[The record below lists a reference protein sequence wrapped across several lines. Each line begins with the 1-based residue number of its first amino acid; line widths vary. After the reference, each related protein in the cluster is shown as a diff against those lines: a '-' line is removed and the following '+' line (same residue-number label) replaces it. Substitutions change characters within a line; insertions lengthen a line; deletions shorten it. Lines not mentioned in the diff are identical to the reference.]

1 MARVLAR
8 FINAGRGLYLVGL
21 LAVFIFVFGNFTVYA
36 ETISGDDNDEVAV
49 DPTGKDDGYAAV
61 LYNNTNG
68 LPTSEANALAET
80 REGFIWIGS
89 YSGLIRY
96 DGNTFERI
104 DSTTGIASV
113 VSLYVDSLNRLWI
126 GTNDNGVAVME
137 QGEFTFFYEEDGL
150 DSSSVR
156 AIVEDKKGNIY
167 IGTTDG
173 ISIIDTNMNMTRMDE
188 SLLSDTYI
196 CELRCGVDGVIYG
209 ETRSGAI
216 FTIEEQKISACYDA
230 DKLGIGSIYTVY
242 PDPKMSG
249 YVYIGTEGSEIY
261 HGNLND
267 GFKEVEVWDA
277 SPLDCITSIE
287 EFQDV
292 LWVCSD
298 TGIGYFQDG
307 EFSLMENIPLNN
319 SIDNMLVDYEGNLWF
334 NSSRQGVMKVVPNRF
349 TDVSFKYGLPD
360 MVVNSTCRLGDRLF
374 VGSDTGLV
382 VLDKYTRVRNVKIK
396 QFESELEEVNSKTNL
411 VAMLDG
417 VRIRSIIRDSQD
429 RLWISTYSELG
440 LIKYDN
446 GKVKTFT
453 TANGMPSDKVRTVS
467 EKSDGTI
474 MAACSGGLAIIDG
487 DEVKEVYDSSSGIS
501 NTEILTVV
509 EGDNGDILLGS
520 DGNGI
525 YKISDGKVTNYGK
538 ENGLRSEV
546 IMRIKKDISR
556 DLYWVV
562 TSNSLAY
569 MQGDTITTIEKFPY
583 SNNFDLYENHDGDMW
598 ILSSNGI
605 YVIPIDEM
613 LANEEI
619 SPVYYGRE
627 NGLPCV
633 TTANSYSDISENGLL
648 YVSGVTGVFK
658 VNIDENFE
666 DVSEIKMAVPFVEA
680 DGVMIYPD
688 EKGQFVI
695 SADVK
700 RVTIYPYVYT
710 YSMINPQVI
719 YSLEGFDTETKTVKR
734 TELEPIDYTNLAG
747 GAYTFN
753 MSIKTALGDGDKSM
767 QIVIEKE
774 RSIYEKFW
782 FKAMLS
788 FLLFA
793 IMAGGIALYV
803 RRKTKALVKKQ
814 QETKEFIRE
823 MIEAFAKTIDMKDEY
838 TNGHSTRVADYTAML
853 AEELG
858 YEEEDVEKYYNI
870 ALLHDI
876 GKIAIPPEVLN
887 KPGQLT
893 DEEFNIIKSH
903 SARGYQVLKDISIMP
918 ELAIGAGAHHERP
931 DGKGYPK
938 GLKGDEIPRVA
949 QIIAVADTFDAMYS
963 DRPYRKRMNFEKAV
977 SIIKE
982 VSGTQLQ
989 PDVVDAFL
997 RLVDKGEF
1005 RAPDDTGGGT
1015 TEDINN
1021 IHKQQRKYEEQRKK
1035 VEEQIKSGEFS
1046 STKKEEK
1053 SEQKEE
1059 KKEEVKEEKK
1069 QEKIKEKN
1077 KAKNEKKN
1085 KRSSMKD
1092 RLHKVKDTQDDSE
1105 NDSEEDSDYLDE
1117 D

>member
-1 MARVLAR
+1 MTRL
-8 FINAGRGLYLVGL
+8 IKKLICTGRGLCIMGL
-21 LAVFIFVFGNFTVYA
+21 LTVFIFMFGSFTVYA
-36 ETISGDDNDEVAV
+36 ETKSGDDNNEVAV
-49 DPTGKDDGYAAV
+49 DPTGKSDGYAAV

-80 REGFIWIGS
+80 SEGFIWIGS

-113 VSLYVDSLNRLWI
+113 VSLYVDSKDRLWI

-137 QGEFTFFYEEDGL
+137 RGEFTIFSEEDGL
-150 DSSSVR
+150 GSESIRS
-156 AIVEDKKGNIY
+156 IVEDDQGNIY
-167 IGTTDG
+167 IGSTDG
-173 ISIIDTNMNMTRMDE
+173 ISIIDSKMNMTSLDE
-188 SLLSDTYI
+188 NLLSDTYV
-196 CELRCGVDGVIYG
+196 CELRQGVDGVIYG
-209 ETRSGAI
+209 ETRTGAI
-216 FTIEEQKISACYDA
+216 FTIENQKISACYDA
-230 DKLGIGSIYTVY
+230 DKLGIGSIYSVY
-242 PDPKMSG
+242 PDPNNPG

-261 HGNLND
+261 HGNLED
-267 GFKEVEVWDA
+267 GLTDIEVYDA
-277 SPLDCITSIE
+277 SPLDNITSIE
-287 EFQDV
+287 MLQDV

-298 TGIGYFQDG
+298 TGIGYFQNG
-307 EFSLMENIPLNN
+307 EFSVLENIPLNN

-334 NSSRQGVMKVVPNRF
+334 NSSRQGVMKVVPDQF
-349 TDVSFKYGLPD
+349 TDVSFKYRLPD

-374 VGSDTGLV
+374 IGSDTGLV
-382 VLDKYTRVRNVKIK
+382 VVDKYTRVRNIKIK
-396 QFESELEEVNSKTNL
+396 SLDTELEKVNSSSNL
-411 VAMLDG
+411 VSLLDG
-417 VRIRSIIRDSQD
+417 VRIRSIVKDSKD
-429 RLWISTYSELG
+429 RLWISTYSDLG
-440 LIKYDN
+440 LVRYDN

-453 TANGMPSDKVRTVS
+453 TANGMPADKVRVVV

-474 MAACSGGLAIIDG
+474 MAACSGGLAIIED
-487 DEVKEVYDSSSGIS
+487 DEIKEVYDANSGIS
-501 NTEILTVV
+501 NTEILTLV
-509 EGDNGDILLGS
+509 EGDNGDIYLGS

-525 YKISDGKVTNYGK
+525 YKLSKGKVTNFGK
-538 ENGLRSEV
+538 QSGLHSEV
-546 IMRIKKDISR
+546 ILRIKKDTER
-556 DLYWVV
+556 NLYWIV

-569 MQGDTITTIEKFPY
+569 MKDDTITTVEKFPY
-583 SNNFDLYENHDGDMW
+583 SNNFDLYENKDGKMW

-605 YVIPIDEM
+605 YVVPVSE
-613 LANEEI
+613 LLKNEEI
-619 SPVYYGRE
+619 NPVYYGRE

-633 TTANSYSDISENGLL
+633 ATANSYSDIGDTGLL

-666 DVSEIKMAVPFVEA
+666 DVSVIKMAVPFIEA
-680 DGVMIYPD
+680 DGKMIYPD
-688 EKGQFVI
+688 NDGKFRI
-695 SADVK
+695 TSDVK

-710 YSMINPQVI
+710 YSMINPQVT
-719 YSLEGFDTETKTVKR
+719 YSLEGFDTEEKTVKR

-747 GAYTFN
+747 DTYVFHMNITN
-753 MSIKTALGDGDKSM
+753 ALGDGDKSLN
-767 QIVIEKE
+767 VTIEKA
-774 RSIYEKFW
+774 RSIYEQFW
-782 FKAMLS
+782 FKALLS
-788 FLLFA
+788 FVILA
-793 IMAGGIALYV
+793 VTGCVVALYV
-803 RRKTKALVKKQ
+803 RRKTKALLKKQ
-814 QETKEFIRE
+814 QENKEFIRE

-838 TNGHSTRVADYTAML
+838 TKGHSTRVADYTAML

-858 YEEEDVEKYYNI
+858 YKEEDVEKYYNI

-903 SARGYQVLKDISIMP
+903 AARGYKVLKDISIMP

-989 PDVVDAFL
+989 SDVVDAFL

-1005 RAPDDTGGGT
+1005 RAPDDDGGGT

-1021 IHKQQRKYEEQRKK
+1021 IHKQQKKYEEQKK
-1035 VEEQIKSGEFS
+1035 KAGLDNISDTAKQSTDS
-1046 STKKEEK
+1046 SDTK
-1053 SEQKEE
+1053 SEDDKIDKKQNDKKTKRE
-1059 KKEEVKEEKK
+1059 KKEKKEKK
-1069 QEKIKEKN
+1069 FM
-1077 KAKNEKKN
+1077 
-1085 KRSSMKD
+1085 RSNMKD
-1092 RLHKVKDTQDDSE
+1092 RLHKVKDE
-1105 NDSEEDSDYLDE
+1105 IEDSEE
-1117 D
+1117 

>member
-1 MARVLAR
+1 MTR
-8 FINAGRGLYLVGL
+8 FIARLISTGRSLYLMGL
-21 LAVFIFVFGNFTVYA
+21 LAVFILVFGNFTVYA

-49 DPTGKDDGYAAV
+49 DPTGKGDGYAAV

-96 DGNTFERI
+96 DGNTFDRI

-113 VSLYVDSLNRLWI
+113 VSLYVDNMNRLWI

-137 QGEFTFFYEEDGL
+137 DGEFTFYQEEDGL
-150 DSSSVR
+150 GSSSVR
-156 AIVEDKKGNIY
+156 AIVEDKKGNIFV
-167 IGTTDG
+167 GTTDG
-173 ISIIDTNMNMTRMDE
+173 ISIIDTEMKMSSIDE

-196 CELRCGVDGVIYG
+196 CELRLGVDGVIYG

-216 FTIEEQKISACYDA
+216 FTIEDKKISACYDP
-230 DKLGIGSIYTVY
+230 DKLGVGSVYTVY
-242 PDPKMSG
+242 PDPGMPG

-261 HGNLND
+261 HGNLAD
-267 GFKEVEVWDA
+267 GLTDVEIMDA
-277 SPLDCITSIE
+277 SPLDNITSIE
-287 EFQDV
+287 KFQGV

-307 EFSLMENIPLNN
+307 DFSMMENIPLNN

-334 NSSRQGVMKVVPNRF
+334 NSSRQGVMKVVPNQF

-360 MVVNSTCRLGDRLF
+360 MVVNSTCRLGGKLF
-374 VGSDTGLV
+374 VGTDTGLV
-382 VLDKYTRVRNVKIK
+382 VLDKYTRTKYLKIK
-396 QFESELEEVNSKTNL
+396 SLETDVEEINSDSNL
-411 VAMLDG
+411 IALFDG
-417 VRIRSIIRDSQD
+417 VRIRSIIRDSKD
-429 RLWISTYSELG
+429 RIWFSTYSDLG
-440 LIKYDN
+440 LVRYDN
-446 GKVKTFT
+446 GDVKTFT
-453 TANGMPSDKVRTVS
+453 TANGMPADKVRVIS
-467 EKSDGTI
+467 ERSDGTI

-487 DEVKEVYDSSSGIS
+487 DEVTEVYDTESGIS

-509 EGDNGDILLGS
+509 EGENGDILLGS

-525 YKISDGKVTNYGK
+525 YKISNGRVTNLGK

-546 IMRIKKDISR
+546 VMRIKKDISR
-556 DLYWVV
+556 DIYWIV
-562 TSNSLAY
+562 TSNSIAY
-569 MQGDTITTIEKFPY
+569 MQNDTITTVKKFPY
-583 SNNFDLYENHDGDMW
+583 SNNFDLYENTYGEMW
-598 ILSSNGI
+598 IFSSNGI
-605 YVIPIDEM
+605 YVVPVDDLIANGDID
-613 LANEEI
+613 
-619 SPVYYGRE
+619 PVYYGRE

-633 TTANSYSDISENGLL
+633 TTANSYSDIGESGVL

-658 VNIDENFE
+658 VNIDEHFE

-680 DGVMIYPD
+680 DGEIIYPD
-688 EKGQFVI
+688 KNNNFNIKPE
-695 SADVK
+695 VK

-710 YSMINPQVI
+710 YSMINPQVT
-719 YSLEGFDTETKTVKR
+719 YSLEGFDTEAKTVKR
-734 TELEPIDYTNLAG
+734 TELEPIDYTNLIG
-747 GAYTFN
+747 GTYTFE
-753 MSIKTALGDGDKSM
+753 MSIKTALGDGNKSLK
-767 QIVIEKE
+767 ITIEKE
-774 RSIYEKFW
+774 KAVYEKFW
-782 FKAMLS
+782 FKALLS

-793 IMAGGIALYV
+793 IIVAIFALYV

-814 QETKEFIRE
+814 QENKEFIRE

-838 TNGHSTRVADYTAML
+838 TNGHSTRVAEYTAML

-858 YEEEDVEKYYNI
+858 YEDDDVEKYYNI

-887 KPGQLT
+887 KPGKLT

-903 SARGYQVLKDISIMP
+903 SARGYKVLKDISIMP

-989 PDVVDAFL
+989 ADVVDAFL

-1021 IHKQQRKYEEQRKK
+1021 IHKQQIKYEEQKK
-1035 VEEQIKSGEFS
+1035 KL
-1046 STKKEEK
+1046 EEK
-1053 SEQKEE
+1053 LKS
-1059 KKEEVKEEKK
+1059 
-1069 QEKIKEKN
+1069 EKN
-1077 KAKNEKKN
+1077 
-1085 KRSSMKD
+1085 
-1092 RLHKVKDTQDDSE
+1092 
-1105 NDSEEDSDYLDE
+1105 EET
-1117 D
+1117 